1 MSLRSDHSIAENRH
15 ATPVQ
20 DTVPVFGLDQYVKC
34 AFDIAAATICLV
46 VLSPILLIS
55 AAAIKL
61 ESSGP
66 IFTRKTLHDKYNDR
80 AVEAFRFR
88 AVTTCTEDNQ
98 FCRQT
103 THVSQML
110 TQTGIDELPQLFNVL
125 RGEMSIFGRRNVY
138 RWYLK
143 ASCLE
148 PSSPISQPSDSER
161 AAPALTD
168 GDIPTVEDR
177 R

>member
-1 MSLRSDHSIAENRH
+1 MSLRSDHSIAESTH

-20 DTVPVFGLDQYVKC
+20 DIVPVFGLDQYVKC

-61 ESSGP
+61 ESSGT
-66 IFTRKTLHDKYNDR
+66 IFTRKTLYDKHNDR

-88 AVTTCTEDNQ
+88 AVTCTQDNE
-98 FCRQT
+98 FYRKT

-110 TQTGIDELPQLFNVL
+110 TKNGIDELPQLFNVL
-125 RGEMSIFGRRNVY
+125 RGEMSISGRRNVY
-138 RWYLK
+138 RWHLK
-143 ASCLE
+143 VSCLE
-148 PSSPISQPSDSER
+148 PPSPISQPSDSER